1 MNYPS
6 GSVGDTLTKMVGVW
20 HDHIDIYS
28 LDGEP
33 LSEDSLSGTPGSA
46 PFDNIVYVEFDGETY
61 RQTNVTFRGRPL
73 HVRSFQGRFQDGIL
87 RFGNLGPNDPQHI
100 GVSGGP
106 GRIIFS
112 PNQITDAWDHYAE
125 PDFIHLQSPSQRSRT
140 TLLYRHG
147 KAIRTLNALGHKICP
162 DASQRVSFDPRGPS
176 GPVHEPL
183 KPSMVFQKEG
193 QDHD

>member
-1 MNYPS
+1 MTAMNFPA
-6 GSVGDTLTKMVGVW
+6 GSVGETLCKMVGVW

-33 LSEDSLSGTPGSA
+33 LAEDTLSGTPGSA
-46 PFDNIVYVEFDGETY
+46 PFDNIVYVDFDGENY

-112 PNQITDAWDHYAE
+112 PNQITDAWENYAE
-125 PDFIHLQSPSQRSRT
+125 PDFIHLSSPNTRSRT

-147 KAIRTLNALGHKICP
+147 KAVRTLCALGQKISP
-162 DASQRVSFDPRGPS
+162 DTTRRIDFDPRGPGES
-176 GPVHEPL
+176 VHDVI
-183 KPSMVFQKEG
+183 KPSHVFKK
-193 QDHD
+193 